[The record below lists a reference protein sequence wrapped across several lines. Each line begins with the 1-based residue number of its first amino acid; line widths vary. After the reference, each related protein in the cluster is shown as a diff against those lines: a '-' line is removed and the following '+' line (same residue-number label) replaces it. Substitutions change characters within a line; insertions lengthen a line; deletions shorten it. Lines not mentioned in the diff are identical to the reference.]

1 MNYSEKEMAK
11 LISEVETEFKDYLT
25 KSEPVE
31 EVSEEIE
38 NVEEE
43 LVAKS
48 ENEFDYDDEDIN
60 EMNKMYSSMSKAEA
74 EAHYK
79 SLKSVVFTDD
89 MNKSEEE
96 SEEVEVVENNEET
109 ELLKTEVESVK
120 IDLETSKKENDELKK
135 NLETLTGIISKVV
148 KSAPK
153 RKAVTQI
160 GDIQYI
166 KKSENVAET
175 VETEVDYSKMSKKE
189 INKILSTKIRN
200 GEIKKSEDREN
211 INKYCHSD
219 LKFDDIKYLL

>member
-89 MNKSEEE
+89 MNKSEET
-96 SEEVEVVENNEET
+96 EEVEVVENNEET

-166 KKSENVAET
+166 KKSEETVET